1 MGCDRS
7 MVSMHGLGYKEILE
21 FLDGET
27 SLEQAINKIKLST
40 RHFAKRQLTWFRREK
55 DVIYVNKPDFEYDD
69 GRMLEYMLACL
80 EKQGIIK

>member
-7 MVSMHGLGYKEILE
+7 MVSMQGLGYKEILE